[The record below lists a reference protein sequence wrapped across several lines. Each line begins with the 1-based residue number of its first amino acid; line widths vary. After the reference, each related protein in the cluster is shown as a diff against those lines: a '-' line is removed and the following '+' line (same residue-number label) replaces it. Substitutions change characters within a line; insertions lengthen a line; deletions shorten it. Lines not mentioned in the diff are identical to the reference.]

1 MKPYIGYEYKQ
12 ATVPRDNLSQYL
24 DGYESFGWQQ
34 DDRRPPSAG
43 GRRVTIYLKRD
54 RKIANKMELT
64 RLQRHFEACMAQIEE
79 LQRAPA
85 QTAALWALVVGL
97 VGTAFLAGAVFA
109 VTHQPPLY
117 GWMTVLAVPGFAGWA
132 APCRLY
138 PWVLRRQQARADPLL
153 EAQWEEVD
161 RLCAKGQA
169 LL

>member
-12 ATVPRDNLSQYL
+12 VTVPRAALSQYL

-34 DDRRPPSAG
+34 DDHRPPSAG
-43 GRRVTIYLKRD
+43 GRRVTLYLKRD

-64 RLQRHFEACMAQIEE
+64 RLQRHFEACMAQIDG

-85 QTAALWALVVGL
+85 QTAALWALV
-97 VGTAFLAGAVFA
+97 
-109 VTHQPPLY
+109 
-117 GWMTVLAVPGFAGWA
+117 AVPGFVGWA

-138 PWVLRRQQARADPLL
+138 PWMLRRQQVRVSPLL

-161 RLCAKGQA
+161 RLCAKGQG

>member
-12 ATVPRDNLSQYL
+12 VTVPRAALSQYL

-43 GRRVTIYLKRD
+43 GRRVTLYLKRD

-64 RLQRHFEACMAQIEE
+64 RLQRHFEACMAQIDG

-97 VGTAFLAGAVFA
+97 VGTAFLAGSVFA
-109 VTHQPPLY
+109 VTHQPPQY
-117 GWMTVLAVPGFAGWA
+117 FWMTVLAVPGVVGWA

-138 PWVLRRQQARADPLL
+138 PWMLRRQQVRVSPLL

-161 RLCAKGQA
+161 RLCAKGQG

>member
-1 MKPYIGYEYKQ
+1 
-12 ATVPRDNLSQYL
+12 
-24 DGYESFGWQQ
+24 
-34 DDRRPPSAG
+34 
-43 GRRVTIYLKRD
+43 
-54 RKIANKMELT
+54 
-64 RLQRHFEACMAQIEE
+64 MAQIEE

-97 VGTAFLAGAVFA
+97 VGTAFLAGSVFA

-138 PWVLRRQQARADPLL
+138 PWVLRRQQVRADPLL

>member
-12 ATVPRDNLSQYL
+12 ATVPRGNLSQYL

-64 RLQRHFEACMAQIEE
+64 RLQRHFEA
-79 LQRAPA
+79 
-85 QTAALWALVVGL
+85 
-97 VGTAFLAGAVFA
+97 
-109 VTHQPPLY
+109 
-117 GWMTVLAVPGFAGWA
+117 

-138 PWVLRRQQARADPLL
+138 LWVLRRQQVRADPLL